1 MDLESITDELYALP
15 PADFTAARNER
26 VVAARKAG
34 DRKLAGQIQALR
46 RPTLSAWAS
55 NLLVHRQPDQVQP
68 LISLGESMRQAHRDL
83 DGEQLRELSRQQHA
97 LVATLARQARQL
109 AADAGQAVS
118 EDVQHEVEATLHA
131 VLADAEAA
139 QEWAAGRLIKPLSP
153 PVGFTSATTPDSVPH
168 KAPRPSPSPSQ
179 PTDRRARATAPKVT
193 DQARKEQRA
202 KLAQARQDA
211 KTADQQALAREE
223 ELTQA
228 ETEKERAEAQLREAE
243 EEVAALAEQLKEA
256 KERRKAA
263 LDGAREARDRARE
276 AATEARVAR
285 RHAQETAA
293 YAEQLADNDA

>member
-68 LISLGESMRQAHRDL
+68 LISLGESMRRAHRDL
-83 DGEQLRELSRQQHA
+83 DGEQLRELSRRQHA

-118 EDVQHEVEATLHA
+118 EDVQREVEATLHA

-168 KAPRPSPSPSQ
+168 KAPRPSPSQ
-179 PTDRRARATAPKVT
+179 PTGRRPGTTAPKVT
-193 DQARKEQRA
+193 DRARKEQRA

-211 KTADQQALAREE
+211 KEASQQALAREE

-228 ETEKERAEAQLREAE
+228 ETEKERAEDRLREAE
-243 EEVAALAEQLKEA
+243 EEIAALTEQLKEA

-263 LDGAREARDRARE
+263 LDGARKARDRARE
-276 AATEARVAR
+276 AATEARTAR
-285 RHAQETAA
+285 RRAQDTAA
-293 YAEQLADNDA
+293 YAEQLAANDA